1 MVTLW
6 FPIGITGY
14 TRDSL
19 AKIED
24 EEIGKISFN
33 WRYKDQ
39 LLHLDDLA
47 IYGLEFLHV
56 LSATF
61 DGTIW
66 FNRGRAIL
74 PAPEQLMLISQKR
87 GFRDDYNRASEMIIL
102 EIRSGKLGTYT
113 LDRWEEL
120 GDE

>member
-1 MVTLW
+1 M
-6 FPIGITGY
+6 
-14 TRDSL
+14 
-19 AKIED
+19 
-24 EEIGKISFN
+24 
-33 WRYKDQ
+33 
-39 LLHLDDLA
+39 HLDDLA

>member
-1 MVTLW
+1 MKKL
-6 FPIGITGY
+6 
-14 TRDSL
+14 
-19 AKIED
+19 E
-24 EEIGKISFN
+24 KISFN

-74 PAPEQLMLISQKR
+74 PAPEQLMLISQ
-87 GFRDDYNRASEMIIL
+87 NVVLEMIII
-102 EIRSGKLGTYT
+102 EPAK
-113 LDRWEEL
+113 
-120 GDE
+120 

>member
-1 MVTLW
+1 MKKL
-6 FPIGITGY
+6 
-14 TRDSL
+14 
-19 AKIED
+19 E
-24 EEIGKISFN
+24 KISFN

-66 FNRGRAIL
+66 FNRGRAIFTC
-74 PAPEQLMLISQKR
+74 PR
-87 GFRDDYNRASEMIIL
+87 TVDVN
-102 EIRSGKLGTYT
+102 
-113 LDRWEEL
+113 
-120 GDE
+120 